1 MRILGIKKMQKNKS
15 SNIDND
21 QIDKDSNQNN
31 TEITNQIQNLNI
43 NEEIKDSDT
52 CSKSIKIIVFAGSS
66 K

>member
-15 SNIDND
+15 SNMDND
-21 QIDKDSNQNN
+21 QIDKDSNLNN

-43 NEEIKDSDT
+43 NQEIKHNNNY
-52 CSKSIKIIVFAGSS
+52 SKSIKIIVFAGSS